1 MCKRTKKEKHIISE
15 EMLKTFW
22 RLQIY
27 KILRRKMLI
36 DKIEVHEQSLEVQT
50 ISWEE
55 YWKDTPAV
63 FQKKVSELHKTWTI
77 YIDNDFNPHFA
88 NKYSDAYLCLIS
100 EVVKQHLPLT
110 DSQRKFLVKVLGF
123 ENVILSFA
131 NVVNAFA
138 AITTSIRNP
147 VFLSFIKRGLRKN
160 SRNDTRLLPL
170 IVAANNDVPMLFYHY
185 RKQRL
190 LKNTDENILFFLA
203 ADLNI
208 REKSF
213 YGLDIV
219 AGNLVPPWD
228 SRIAQRSHLITD
240 KVLLPIIS
248 HIEKKKNRKVLR
260 ILDSGF
266 CDGQYTST
274 IVGRILKSGLL
285 TSSKIELTML
295 DVLMVHPNIH
305 FSHKTLLPGLAR
317 VVYIRND
324 YSEWLT
330 NYTVRQCNQYDIVF
344 LFRILHNVSHFKII
358 SESIETDIDGS
369 CRSRYKTNRYL
380 SDYYQGLSSLFPVM
394 AEDRTDKGNKLYYPS
409 RVFNDSSLVI
419 QQEHSLL
426 ERLYSISQGILIEDG
441 DLTREIL
448 LDHLSHYSCNTLN
461 VYDLSHHLRL
471 SINHIYWITHDSDI
485 PLGEKIWP
493 V

>member
-1 MCKRTKKEKHIISE
+1 MYERTKKEKHIISE

-27 KILRRKMLI
+27 KILQRKVLI
-36 DKIEVHEQSLEVQT
+36 DKIEVHEQSLDVKT

-77 YIDNDFNPHFA
+77 YIDNGFNPHFA
-88 NKYSDAYLCLIS
+88 YRYSDAYLLLIS

-123 ENVILSFA
+123 ENVILSFT

-160 SRNDTRLLPL
+160 SRNDPCLLPL
-170 IVAANNDVPMLFYHY
+170 IVAANNNVPMLFYHY

-213 YGLDIV
+213 HGLDIV
-219 AGNLVPPWD
+219 ARNLVPPWD

-248 HIEKKKNRKVLR
+248 PIQKKKNKKVLR
-260 ILDSGF
+260 ILDIGSG
-266 CDGQYTST
+266 DGQYTST

-295 DVLMVHPNIH
+295 DVLMVDPNIH

-317 VVYIRND
+317 VEYIRND

-344 LFRILHNVSHFKII
+344 LFRILHNFSHFKII
-358 SESIETDIDGS
+358 SESIATDIDGS
-369 CRSRYKTNRYL
+369 YRSRYKIYQYL
-380 SDYYQGLSSLFPVM
+380 SDYYHGLSLLFPEIT
-394 AEDRTDKGNKLYYPS
+394 EDRTDKGNKLYYPA
-409 RVFNDSSLVI
+409 RVFNDSSLII
-419 QQEHSLL
+419 QQKYSLL
-426 ERLYSISQGILIEDG
+426 ECLNSISNGILIEDG
-441 DLTREIL
+441 DLTSDFLIK
-448 LDHLSHYSCNTLN
+448 HLSENSCNMLQA
-461 VYDLSHHLRL
+461 YDLSHNLRL
-471 SINHIYWITHDSDI
+471 SINHVYWISQMTGA
-485 PLGEKIWP
+485 PWKRIWP
-493 V
+493 A